1 VLASVV
7 ARSPKPFVVG
17 FAAETGTPAESWVQ
31 RASQKASTK
40 KVDLLVAND
49 VTEEGAGFGVDT
61 NHVAIVFPDGRV
73 EDWEKAPKSEIASRL
88 WDLISNQIVL
98 PR

>member
-1 VLASVV
+1 
-7 ARSPKPFVVG
+7 
-17 FAAETGTPAESWVQ
+17 
-31 RASQKASTK
+31 
-40 KVDLLVAND
+40 
-49 VTEEGAGFGVDT
+49 
-61 NHVAIVFPDGRV
+61 VFPDGRV